1 MLSQLLSEVLQTAL
15 AADLS
20 TAPDEGF
27 AGKMMGDGA
36 VVDPSSGLICAPADG
51 EIGFIFPTKHAIGF
65 QTDDGIDML
74 IHIGIDTVELNGEG
88 FEVLK
93 ESGKVKKGEP
103 IIKVDTAY
111 VKAHAP
117 SLVTPVL
124 CTELSEQ
131 QKIRLLKEGPIKAGE
146 DLFAIDVYE

>member
-1 MLSQLLSEVLQTAL
+1 M
-15 AADLS
+15 
-20 TAPDEGF
+20 
-27 AGKMMGDGA
+27 
-36 VVDPSSGLICAPADG
+36 
-51 EIGFIFPTKHAIGF
+51 
-65 QTDDGIDML
+65 
-74 IHIGIDTVELNGEG
+74 
-88 FEVLK
+88 K